1 MAERQK
7 HGFDYEQ
14 SVITK
19 HSMNKATYYTAT
31 YDAQWN
37 GNNVSI
43 KCEKYETDIEL
54 GDYFRNASTVNDFIL
69 YIGFWQDTKN
79 NIVYERIIKI
89 NGKKFH
95 QLFYQPINEKLKT
108 LLRTITNNKSDDKK
122 WAMETKLLKKEWE
135 ANTNNLI
142 RLRFKRDHK
151 KQKRIQCAINFHD
164 LDKLEQLCGY

>member
-7 HGFDYEQ
+7 HGFSYEQ
-14 SVITK
+14 SVIMR
-19 HSMNKATYYTAT
+19 HSMSKSNTYTAV
-31 YDAQWN
+31 YDAKWN

-43 KCEKYETDIEL
+43 KCEKYKTDIEL
-54 GDYFRNASTVNDFIL
+54 GDYFRNASTVTDFVL
-69 YIGFWQDTKN
+69 YVGFWQGAKD

-89 NGKKFH
+89 NGERFH

-108 LLRTITNNKSDDKK
+108 LLKTITNDKSDDKK
-122 WAMETKLLKKEWE
+122 WSTEIKMFKKEWE

-151 KQKRIQCAINFHD
+151 KQKRIQCAINFCD
-164 LDKLEQLCGY
+164 LDKLELLCGY